1 MRSRSPSCISRSAA
15 SSISLIQHAPRRA
28 PRASRMSSSVSSRR
42 LTAKRSSPGTA
53 TAAPGQPTL
62 LYFHGNG
69 GALEVRAERIAK
81 YLDRGRGLFMMSYR
95 GYSGSTGSPS
105 EAANVADAKLA
116 YEALIEDGVSPD
128 DIILY
133 GELLGTGVAIEVAA
147 EKKVA
152 GVILD
157 SPFTSIVERAAQLYP
172 WLPVRPLAAGP
183 LRLDPPHPRRS
194 RADIHSPRRSRRHH
208 SCRYGATIVP
218 SCQRAEGDPD
228 APRRR
233 ARGSLQVWVVRN
245 HQSMDRQTPRRATVS
260 AELSIAPK
268 QKTRERFAGL
278 RKSHIRSCGTSG
290 KCLRSRCRRRY
301 GIHRRSRHHRSCRLQ
316 HHPRHPGRDH
326 HQDRLCRRGHRVQ
339 RPAC

>member
-1 MRSRSPSCISRSAA
+1 MLKTLVIFVVVFYAVA
-15 SSISLIQHAPRRA
+15 IAVMYFAQRRFIYFPDPTRTT
-28 PRASRMSSSVSSRR
+28 PRAAGLPNVLERIIATPDGEKIV
-42 LTAKRSSPGTA
+42 AWYG

-105 EAANVADAKLA
+105 EAVNVADAKLA

-172 WLPVRPLAAGP
+172 WLPVSLLLQDRY
-183 LRLDPPHPRRS
+183 DSIRRI
-194 RADIHSPRRSRRHH
+194 RDVHVPIFILHGEADD
-208 SCRYGATIVP
+208 IVP
-218 SCQRAEGDPD
+218 VDMG
-228 APRRR
+228 RRLFQ
-233 ARGSLQVWVVRN
+233 AANEPKEIQTLPGAGHADHYKFGSFEIINRW
-245 HQSMDRQTPRRATVS
+245 
-260 AELSIAPK
+260 I
-268 QKTRERFAGL
+268 
-278 RKSHIRSCGTSG
+278 
-290 KCLRSRCRRRY
+290 
-301 GIHRRSRHHRSCRLQ
+301 
-316 HHPRHPGRDH
+316 
-326 HQDRLCRRGHRVQ
+326 DRLRAAPLSLRN
-339 RPAC
+339 